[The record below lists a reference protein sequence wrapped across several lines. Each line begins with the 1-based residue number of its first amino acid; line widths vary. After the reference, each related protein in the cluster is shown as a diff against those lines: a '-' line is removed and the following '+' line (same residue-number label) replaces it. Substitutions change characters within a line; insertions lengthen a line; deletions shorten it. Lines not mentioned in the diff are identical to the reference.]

1 MSDSKSH
8 PATPP
13 PLPRARARPRRR
25 ILRVGS
31 RAILGPCAATCPAV
45 CEWECASGSVRRNCN
60 CDCNCAQE
68 EEAAH
73 VHIRELL
80 HVSHTSSIQT
90 HTHTHSHTSFISTR
104 LLASM
109 QIDSLDILIP
119 CVCMSSEAQR
129 LIISSRD
136 RHPGGPRRSV
146 LPLLL
151 DGPTRRT
158 DGRGVVGIGSY
169 GMGMELYTGTAPFP
183 TGRRRSG
190 AGTFA
195 GCPPPDRCARG
206 GGAQPELLGLTNMR
220 SSLYTRY
227 HTCDHVSTTD
237 NPTAAA
243 GCTSQRTDCAL
254 RYIHTLRWGR
264 GWLADCSPLAAH
276 AISSHWVA
284 PDGCVR
290 DCCCCC
296 CCPPKPCPR

>member
-60 CDCNCAQE
+60 YDCNCAQE

-195 GCPPPDRCARG
+195 GCPP
-206 GGAQPELLGLTNMR
+206 R
-220 SSLYTRY
+220 SMCGR
-227 HTCDHVSTTD
+227 
-237 NPTAAA
+237 
-243 GCTSQRTDCAL
+243 
-254 RYIHTLRWGR
+254 RWGATR
-264 GWLADCSPLAAH
+264 TFGAYEHAQLALHTISHLRPREHHGQPHCGCGVHQPTDGLCFALHTYSAMGARLA
-276 AISSHWVA
+276 
-284 PDGCVR
+284 G
-290 DCCCCC
+290 
-296 CCPPKPCPR
+296 